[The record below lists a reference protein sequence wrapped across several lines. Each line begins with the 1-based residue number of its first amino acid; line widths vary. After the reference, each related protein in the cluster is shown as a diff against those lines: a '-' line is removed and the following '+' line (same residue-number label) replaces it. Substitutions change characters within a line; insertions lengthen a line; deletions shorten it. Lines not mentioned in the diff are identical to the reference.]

1 MNTSL
6 MAGNF
11 YNIILYRDLLK
22 AEFVGHTCLP
32 AGRYADATESYGL
45 EKFFVVRDRE
55 GKYNNI
61 RWIQNGIGGENR
73 FMIRAFNKH
82 YRKAIDLIED
92 SSTSEKMEIAERV
105 IEWFRELPEEYVI
118 SLAMF
123 FNEVIDDLGDDSLE
137 KINLRIK
144 GKKKEEKEE
153 KEEEEE
159 EDLEEDE
166 FEEDDYDDEDKED
179 Y

>member
-1 MNTSL
+1 
-6 MAGNF
+6 
-11 YNIILYRDLLK
+11 
-22 AEFVGHTCLP
+22 
-32 AGRYADATESYGL
+32 
-45 EKFFVVRDRE
+45 
-55 GKYNNI
+55 
-61 RWIQNGIGGENR
+61 
-73 FMIRAFNKH
+73 MIRAFNKH

-153 KEEEEE
+153 EEEEE
-159 EDLEEDE
+159 EDSEEDE

>member
-1 MNTSL
+1 
-6 MAGNF
+6 
-11 YNIILYRDLLK
+11 
-22 AEFVGHTCLP
+22 
-32 AGRYADATESYGL
+32 
-45 EKFFVVRDRE
+45 
-55 GKYNNI
+55 
-61 RWIQNGIGGENR
+61 
-73 FMIRAFNKH
+73 MIRAFNKH
-82 YRKAIDLIED
+82 YHKAIDLIES
-92 SSTSEKMEIAERV
+92 SSTSEKMEIAEKV

-144 GKKKEEKEE
+144 RKKKEEKEE
-153 KEEEEE
+153 EEDDDE

-166 FEEDDYDDEDKED
+166 FEEEDDDDDEDKED

>member
-1 MNTSL
+1 
-6 MAGNF
+6 
-11 YNIILYRDLLK
+11 
-22 AEFVGHTCLP
+22 
-32 AGRYADATESYGL
+32 
-45 EKFFVVRDRE
+45 
-55 GKYNNI
+55 
-61 RWIQNGIGGENR
+61 
-73 FMIRAFNKH
+73 MIRAFNKH

-137 KINLRIK
+137 KINLRMK

-153 KEEEEE
+153 EEEEEEE

>member
-1 MNTSL
+1 
-6 MAGNF
+6 
-11 YNIILYRDLLK
+11 
-22 AEFVGHTCLP
+22 
-32 AGRYADATESYGL
+32 
-45 EKFFVVRDRE
+45 
-55 GKYNNI
+55 
-61 RWIQNGIGGENR
+61 
-73 FMIRAFNKH
+73 MIRAFNKH
-82 YRKAIDLIED
+82 YRKAIDLIES
-92 SSTSEKMEIAERV
+92 SSTSEKMEIAEKV

-144 GKKKEEKEE
+144 RKKKEEKEE
-153 KEEEEE
+153 EEDDDEE

-166 FEEDDYDDEDKED
+166 FEEEDDDDKDKED

>member
-1 MNTSL
+1 
-6 MAGNF
+6 
-11 YNIILYRDLLK
+11 
-22 AEFVGHTCLP
+22 
-32 AGRYADATESYGL
+32 
-45 EKFFVVRDRE
+45 
-55 GKYNNI
+55 
-61 RWIQNGIGGENR
+61 
-73 FMIRAFNKH
+73 MIRAFNKH

-118 SLAMF
+118 SLALF

-137 KINLRIK
+137 KINL
-144 GKKKEEKEE
+144 GKKRTKKEEKE
-153 KEEEEE
+153 EEEEE

-166 FEEDDYDDEDKED
+166 FEEEDYDDEDKED

>member
-1 MNTSL
+1 
-6 MAGNF
+6 
-11 YNIILYRDLLK
+11 
-22 AEFVGHTCLP
+22 
-32 AGRYADATESYGL
+32 
-45 EKFFVVRDRE
+45 
-55 GKYNNI
+55 
-61 RWIQNGIGGENR
+61 
-73 FMIRAFNKH
+73 MIRAFNKH

-137 KINLRIK
+137 KINLKMKR
-144 GKKKEEKEE
+144 KKKEE

-159 EDLEEDE
+159 DEDLEEDE
-166 FEEDDYDDEDKED
+166 FEEEDYDDEDKED